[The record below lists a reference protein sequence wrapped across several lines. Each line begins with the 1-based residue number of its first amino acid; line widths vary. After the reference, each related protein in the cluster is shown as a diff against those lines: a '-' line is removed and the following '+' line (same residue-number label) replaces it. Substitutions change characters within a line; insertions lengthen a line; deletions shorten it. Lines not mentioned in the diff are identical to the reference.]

1 MNGLLIAVVTG
12 LIGMLGWGTGDYFAS
27 VGLNKKVSEE
37 AGNFWLNFAG
47 VSFCIVAFTLYTL
60 LTGKSL
66 EMPPLSPA
74 DILSIVV
81 LAGMNFVAYLFFF
94 KALKVGNLS
103 VISSVFSTYAAG
115 AVLVSAL
122 IFGEAIPALRFVA
135 LGVVVAGV
143 VMVAVADLR
152 NFKRIKGIGFVIP
165 AVLIFAVFFPFWDSI
180 ARKGGSF
187 VLVLLLDTVLLLLY
201 FLYARLKGAKLVY
214 KLTHIK
220 PFLIGGVLTTI
231 AALSVSWGY
240 EHTDVP
246 SVVSVVSS
254 AVPVT
259 SVFLGYMLLK
269 ERLTKTQYLGLVTIV
284 AGVALLFL

>member
-1 MNGLLIAVVTG
+1 
-12 LIGMLGWGTGDYFAS
+12 MLGWGTGDYFAS
-27 VGLNKKVSEE
+27 VGLSKKVSEE

-47 VSFCIVAFTLYTL
+47 VLFCLVTFSVYTAI
-60 LTGKSL
+60 TGKPL
-66 EMPPLSPA
+66 EMPPLSA
-74 DILSIVV
+74 MDILSIVV
-81 LAGMNFVAYLFFF
+81 LAVMNFVAYLFFF

-122 IFGEAIPALRFVA
+122 VFGETIPALRFIA
-135 LGVVVAGV
+135 LGIVIAGV
-143 VMVAVADLR
+143 VLVAVADIT

-201 FLYARLKGAKLVY
+201 FLYARLKGVKLALKMSY
-214 KLTHIK
+214 IR
-220 PFLIGGVLTTI
+220 PFLIGGVLTTL

-259 SVFLGYMLLK
+259 SVFLGYVLLK
-269 ERLTKTQYLGLVTIV
+269 ERLTKTQYVGLAIIV
-284 AGVALLFL
+284 VGVALLFL